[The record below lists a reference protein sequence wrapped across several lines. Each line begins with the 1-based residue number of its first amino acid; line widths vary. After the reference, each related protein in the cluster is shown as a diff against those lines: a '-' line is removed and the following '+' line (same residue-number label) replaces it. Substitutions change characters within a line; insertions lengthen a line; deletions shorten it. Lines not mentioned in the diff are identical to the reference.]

1 MATPAAS
8 ERLSVTRFS
17 IAALGFAALWLAVA
31 LGAQAKAPTLMKSD
45 DNVLALEC
53 GLAAS
58 IASLVVLTAGA
69 VIAVGVQRKP
79 TGPPEAD
86 GDDSHNLP
94 P

>member
-1 MATPAAS
+1 
-8 ERLSVTRFS
+8 
-17 IAALGFAALWLAVA
+17 
-31 LGAQAKAPTLMKSD
+31 MKSD

-69 VIAVGVQRKP
+69 VIAVGVRRKP